1 MVSGMKKLTKKILVG
16 TLTLAIISTS
26 SSVFA
31 QTHMVQSGDTFWKI
45 SQKYDV
51 DMQKLMSA
59 NNANENTILKIGEEL
74 TIPQEYYYYSVKSGD
89 TPWLISQRLGV
100 SLNELMKLN
109 GLSESSRIYVGQ
121 KLKIP
126 INNSTSDNE
135 YYTVK
140 SGDTPWLISQKL
152 GVSLTSLLSLN
163 NLNEK
168 SYIYVGQKLK
178 IPSTIS
184 TANQTATSNGIP
196 QQPQVTITY
205 KTHIVQKGENFWSIS
220 QIYGIQV
227 NELLK
232 ANNANSSTTLSIG
245 DKVKIPVYNVPV
257 METLGD
263 KYGEYLDWWKG
274 VQYVIPIGAEFTVI
288 DFYTGKSFKAKRT
301 TGANHADV
309 ETLTAQDTAIMK
321 EIWGGEFSW
330 KTRPAII
337 VCNGRRIAASVAS
350 MPHAGNDN
358 APGGAHTSWR
368 SDDYGPG
375 LNFDYV
381 KNNNM
386 HGHFDIHF
394 LNSTRHKDGQIDSY
408 HQKNIKIAAGIIK

>member
-1 MVSGMKKLTKKILVG
+1 MKKLTKKILVG

-26 SSVFA
+26 SAVFA
-31 QTHMVQSGDTFWKI
+31 QTHKIQSGDTFWKL
-45 SQKYDV
+45 SKKYDV
-51 DMQKLMSA
+51 NMQELMSA
-59 NNANENTILKIGEEL
+59 NNANESTILKVGEEI
-74 TIPQEYYYYSVKSGD
+74 TIPQEYYFYSVKSGD

-100 SLNELMKLN
+100 SLDEMMKLN
-109 GLSESSRIYVGQ
+109 GLNENSRIYVGQ

-126 INNSTSDNE
+126 INNSTGENQ

-152 GVSLTSLLSLN
+152 GVSLSSLLSIN

-178 IPSTIS
+178 IPSTQMMAEKV
-184 TANQTATSNGIP
+184 TTSNGIP
-196 QQPQVTITY
+196 EQPQVTITY
-205 KTHIVQKGENFWSIS
+205 KTHTVQKGENFWSIS
-220 QIYGIQV
+220 QTYGIQV

-274 VQYVIPIGAEFTVI
+274 AQYVVPIGAEFTVI
-288 DFYTGKSFKAKRT
+288 DYYTGKSFRAKRT

-309 ETLTAQDTAIMK
+309 ETLTAQDTAKMK
-321 EIWGGEFSW
+321 EIWGGELSW

-337 VCNGRRIAASVAS
+337 VYNGRRIAASVAS

-358 APGGAHTSWR
+358 DPGGVQTSWR
-368 SDDYGPG
+368 SDDYGAG
-375 LNFDYV
+375 LNFDYI
-381 KNNNM
+381 KNNDM

-394 LNSTRHKDGQIDSY
+394 FNSTRHRDGQVDSY
-408 HQKNIKIAAGIIK
+408 HQKNIKIAAGITK